1 MAIPIIPIVVGTV
14 VIGRKVQK
22 ATKVAETICRSW
34 PTLTNV
40 ASKSI
45 SAIMRV
51 LNRMSV
57 LIGEQR
63 NANAIWQGAKT
74 AIDETIR
81 INPQFVTQIFGNG
94 MSRQSVIDFF
104 AKLFELLL

>member
-1 MAIPIIPIVVGTV
+1 MAIQIIPIVVGTV
-14 VIGRKVQK
+14 MIGRKIQK
-22 ATKVAETICRSW
+22 ATKVYETICRSW
-34 PTLTNV
+34 PILTNV

-45 SAIMRV
+45 SAIMRI

-63 NANAIWQGAKT
+63 NANAIWQAAKT

-81 INPQFVTQIFGNG
+81 VNPQFVPQIFGNG
-94 MSRQSVIDFF
+94 MSRQSAIDFF
-104 AKLFELLL
+104 AKFFELLL

>member
-63 NANAIWQGAKT
+63 NAIWQAAKT
-74 AIDETIR
+74 SVDETIR
-81 INPQFVTQIFGNG
+81 VNPQFVTQIFGNG